1 MKQLTL
7 AFALLMALF
16 SACSTVKSNAVASE
30 QARLNTTRSS
40 DIDTK
45 TEDRGPKTITT
56 KSGKVMQVQDGE
68 GKMLMNTPERA
79 LVRKKPEKTVEQMFD
94 AATGKRDSL

>member
-1 MKQLTL
+1 MKQSAL
-7 AFALLMALF
+7 AFALFMTLF
-16 SACSTVKSNAVASE
+16 SACSTVKSNATASE
-30 QARLNTTRSS
+30 QARSNAARPS

-56 KSGKVMQVQDGE
+56 KSGKVMQVQEGE
-68 GKMLMNTPERA
+68 GKMLNTSERT
-79 LVRKKPEKTVEQMFD
+79 LVRKKPEKTMEQMFD